1 MRRGVR
7 ARAAGSLRRV
17 RVFRVSKRAVT
28 QSALHGPQMREACIP
43 PFRHS
48 GPRAG
53 IHPQKGPPTLSRVE
67 GSSGGGGPVVA
78 LPSPTQA
85 AKA

>member
-1 MRRGVR
+1 M
-7 ARAAGSLRRV
+7 
-17 RVFRVSKRAVT
+17 FRVSKRAVT

-67 GSSGGGGPVVA
+67 GSSGGVVPWS
-78 LPSPTQA
+78 PSPPLHRQQRRSPRIHLHLERVQRPG
-85 AKA
+85 